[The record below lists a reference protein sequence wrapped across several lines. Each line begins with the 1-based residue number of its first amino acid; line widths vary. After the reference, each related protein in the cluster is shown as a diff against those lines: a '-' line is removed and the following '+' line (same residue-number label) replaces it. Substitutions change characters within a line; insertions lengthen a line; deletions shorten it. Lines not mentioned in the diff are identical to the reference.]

1 MHLLLFAES
10 IQLFPDGTL
19 FIHIAMIL
27 AMIWLLNRTLY
38 RPINRVLEA
47 REKSKGGNS
56 SEAEGIL
63 KDVEGKETRYT
74 RELLDA
80 RSAGYAH
87 IEKEQQEAAAARDAQ
102 LGNVKAEVADRFNTG
117 KAELEKQEA
126 SARAS
131 IATDADK
138 MADQIAAQI
147 LKA

>member
-19 FIHIAMIL
+19 LVHIAIIL

-47 REKSKGGNS
+47 REKSKGGHS

-63 KDVEGKETRYT
+63 KDVEGKETRYS
-74 RELLDA
+74 RELLEA
-80 RSAGYAH
+80 RSEGYAH
-87 IEKEQQEAAAARDAQ
+87 IEKEQKQAAAARDEQ
-102 LGNVKAEVADRFNTG
+102 LGEVKAEVAERYNAG
-117 KAELEKQEA
+117 KTDLEKQEA
-126 SARAS
+126 AARVS

-138 MADQIAAQI
+138 MADQ
-147 LKA
+147 